1 MTAPNKLRQLLD
13 EPGILAAP
21 AVYDCIGSK
30 LAEKAGFPLIFTS
43 GFGISAS
50 LLGLPDMG
58 FLTATEMLNQV
69 KNIIKSVNIPVI
81 CDLDTGYGN
90 VLNVRRTIEDV
101 VQFGAAGIILED
113 QEWPKKC
120 GHFEGKKVIPTD
132 EMVKKIKAAVD
143 ARNNS
148 NLVII
153 GRTDARAIYG
163 LDEAL
168 NRGKQYQEAGAD
180 IIFIEAPQSVEELE
194 KIVTYFPDIPLFA
207 NIIEG
212 GKTPCLTVNE
222 LEKMGFKLV
231 AFALSGLLS
240 GTNAVSHYF
249 EQLKQ
254 TGTVNQNND
263 FCQFQDF
270 KNLIEVDKYRE
281 LEMSNI

>member
-1 MTAPNKLRQLLD
+1 MTASNQLRQLLD
-13 EPGILAAP
+13 KPGILAAP
-21 AVYDCIGSK
+21 AVYDCIGAK
-30 LAEKAGFPLIFTS
+30 LAQKAGFPLIFTS

-69 KNIIKSVNIPVI
+69 RNIIKSVNIPVI

-90 VLNVRRTIEDV
+90 VLNVRRTVEDV

-120 GHFEGKKVIPTD
+120 GHFEGKRVIPTV
-132 EMVKKIKAAVD
+132 EMVKKIKAAVK
-143 ARNNS
+143 ARNKS

-180 IIFIEAPQSVEELE
+180 IIFIEAPQSIEELE
-194 KIVTYFPDIPLFA
+194 KIVNYFPDVPLLA

-222 LEKMGFKLV
+222 LEKMEFKLV

-240 GTNAVSHYF
+240 ANHAVSQYF
-249 EQLKQ
+249 EQLKV
-254 TGTVNQNND
+254 TGSVNLNNN
-263 FCQFQDF
+263 FQFQDF

-281 LEMSNI
+281 LEM